1 MGREKTY
8 FCQLKTTTNNT
19 NVCYM
24 FPFCLSVNLYPH
36 SCLHHY
42 SWSYSLR
49 RKKKKSLDTIQFPK
63 IILFICKF
71 LGAETPLS
79 SVLNTLQAN
88 QQHLNNECVW
98 QPTWEA
104 RIPALNCGFFKVL
117 NTGLILFPLKSIV
130 IYHWLQDDV
139 LLKSIPYLSVI
150 SQSLQNK
157 NDSREKDKTI
167 LGM

>member
-1 MGREKTY
+1 MGRDKTY
-8 FCQLKTTTNNT
+8 FCQLKTMTNNT
-19 NVCYM
+19 SVCYV
-24 FPFCLSVNLYPH
+24 FPFCLFVNLYPH
-36 SCLHHY
+36 GCLYHY

-49 RKKKKSLDTIQFPK
+49 RKTNPDMTQFPK

-79 SVLNTLQAN
+79 SVLSTLQAN

-104 RIPALNCGFFKVL
+104 RIPVLNCGFFKVL
-117 NTGLILFPLKSIV
+117 NTGLILFPLKSIM
-130 IYHWLQDDV
+130 IYHWLQDNV
-139 LLKSIPYLSVI
+139 LLKSLPDSLPLCHLSI
-150 SQSLQNK
+150 FAE